1 MIGLI
6 QNEII
11 KIFEKRASWIYISIL
26 IVAMVI
32 GGVIYQRINGE
43 ADENWRENL
52 EAQNAQ
58 YKQEIEQ
65 IPEDQDPTWLEN
77 QIKQN
82 ERFLEKNIN
91 PTAKTNWHF
100 MNDVVIGVTTL
111 VTLFSVIV
119 ASAVVAAEFSDGT
132 IKQLLIRPHKRWK
145 ILLSKYVAVLL
156 YSIIL
161 MAALFVSGFIV
172 GILFFGLGDFQT
184 PFFEYTLDEQ
194 KEAILGTQ
202 FLLKAAYFLPSLLMI
217 TTISFMLSTLF
228 KSQAVAV
235 GVGIFVLLV
244 STTLGGLIIMLA
256 EEYTWAKF
264 LIFPHLDLTVF
275 AYQDKILQNITLT
288 GSLLILTAYYIVFLI
303 ATFVYFQKRDVSI

>member
-1 MIGLI
+1 VIGLI
-6 QNEII
+6 QNEMI
-11 KIFEKRASWIYISIL
+11 KIFEKRASWIYIAIL
-26 IVAMVI
+26 VVAMVI
-32 GGVIYQRINGE
+32 GGFIYQRVNGE
-43 ADENWRENL
+43 VDENWRENL
-52 EAQNAQ
+52 EAQNTQ

-65 IPEDQDPTWLEN
+65 TPADQDPTWLKD

-82 ERFLEKNIN
+82 ERFLEENIN

-119 ASAVVAAEFSDGT
+119 ASAIVAAEFSDGT

-145 ILLSKYVAVLL
+145 ILLSKYVAVIINAL
-156 YSIIL
+156 IL
-161 MAALFVSGFIV
+161 MAVLFISGFIV
-172 GILFFGLGDFQT
+172 GILFFGFGDFQA
-184 PFFEYTLDEQ
+184 PFFEYTLDGQ
-194 KEAILGTQ
+194 KEAVLGTQ
-202 FLLKAAYFLPSLLMI
+202 FLLKTVYFLPSLLMI

-235 GVGIFVLLV
+235 GIGIFVLFV
-244 STTLGGLIIMLA
+244 SSTLGGLIIMLA

-275 AYQDKILQNITLT
+275 AFQDKILQNITLA
-288 GSLLILTAYYIVFLI
+288 GSLSILSVYYIVFMI

>member
-1 MIGLI
+1 MMGLI
-6 QNEII
+6 QNEMI
-11 KIFEKRASWIYISIL
+11 KIFEKRASWIYMAIL
-26 IVAMVI
+26 VVAMVI
-32 GGVIYQRINGE
+32 GGFIYQRVNGE
-43 ADENWRENL
+43 VDENWRENL
-52 EAQNAQ
+52 EMQNAQ
-58 YKQEIEQ
+58 YQHEITST
-65 IPEDQDPTWLEN
+65 PADQDTTWLED

-82 ERFLEKNIN
+82 ERFLEKDIN

-100 MNDVVIGVTTL
+100 MNDVVIGVTML

-132 IKQLLIRPHKRWK
+132 VKQLLIRPHKRWK

-156 YSIIL
+156 YALLL
-161 MAALFVSGFIV
+161 MATLFVSGFIV
-172 GILFFGLGDFQT
+172 GILFYGLGDFQA
-184 PFFEYTLDEQ
+184 PFFEYTLEGQ

-202 FLLKAAYFLPSLLMI
+202 FLLKTAYYLPSLLMI

-235 GVGIFVLLV
+235 GIGIFVLFV
-244 STTLGGLIIMLA
+244 SSTLGGLIIMLA
-256 EEYTWAKF
+256 EKYTWAKF

-275 AYQDKILQNITLT
+275 ALQDKILQNITLA
-288 GSLLILTAYYIVFLI
+288 GSLSILAIYYIVFMI

>member
-6 QNEII
+6 QNEMI
-11 KIFEKRASWIYISIL
+11 KIFEKRASWIYIAIL
-26 IVAMVI
+26 MVAMVI
-32 GGVIYQRINGE
+32 GGFIYQRINGE
-43 ADENWRENL
+43 ADDNWRENL

-65 IPEDQDPTWLEN
+65 TPADQDPTWLED
-77 QIKQN
+77 QINQN

-91 PTAKTNWHF
+91 PTAKNNWHF

-145 ILLSKYVAVLL
+145 VLLSKYVSVLL
-156 YSIIL
+156 YALIL
-161 MAALFVSGFIV
+161 MATLFVSGFIV

-184 PFFEYTLDEQ
+184 PFFEYTLDGQ
-194 KEAILGTQ
+194 KEAVLGTQ
-202 FLLKAAYFLPSLLMI
+202 FLLKTVYFLPSLLMI

-235 GVGIFVLLV
+235 GIGIFVLFV
-244 STTLGGLIIMLA
+244 SNTLGGLIIMLA

-275 AYQDKILQNITLT
+275 AFQDKILQNITLA
-288 GSLLILTAYYIVFLI
+288 GSLLILTVYYIVFMI

>member
-6 QNEII
+6 QNEMI

-26 IVAMVI
+26 IIAMVI
-32 GGVIYQRINGE
+32 GGFIYQRINGE
-43 ADENWRENL
+43 VDENWRENL

-58 YKQEIEQ
+58 YKLEIEQ
-65 IPEDQDPTWLEN
+65 TPADQDPTWLED

-82 ERFLEKNIN
+82 ERFLEENIN

-156 YSIIL
+156 YAIIL
-161 MAALFVSGFIV
+161 MATLFVSGFIV

-184 PFFEYTLDEQ
+184 PFFEYTLDGQ

-202 FLLKAAYFLPSLLMI
+202 FLLKTVYFLPSLLMI

-235 GVGIFVLLV
+235 GVGIFVLFV

-275 AYQDKILQNITLT
+275 AFQDKILDNISLN
-288 GSLLILTAYYIVFLI
+288 GSLLILTVYYIVFMI
-303 ATFVYFQKRDVSI
+303 STFVYFQKRDVSI

>member
-6 QNEII
+6 QNEMI
-11 KIFEKRASWIYISIL
+11 KIFEKRASWIYIAIL
-26 IVAMVI
+26 VVAMVI
-32 GGVIYQRINGE
+32 GGFIYQRVNGE
-43 ADENWRENL
+43 VDENWRENL

-65 IPEDQDPTWLEN
+65 IPADQDPTWLKD

-82 ERFLEKNIN
+82 ERFLEENIN

-119 ASAVVAAEFSDGT
+119 ASAIVAAEFSDGT

-145 ILLSKYVAVLL
+145 ILLSKYVAVIINAL
-156 YSIIL
+156 IL
-161 MAALFVSGFIV
+161 MAALFISGFIV
-172 GILFFGLGDFQT
+172 GILFFGVGDFHT
-184 PFFEYTLDEQ
+184 PFFEYTLDGQ
-194 KEAILGTQ
+194 KEAVLGTQ
-202 FLLKAAYFLPSLLMI
+202 FLLKTVYFLPSLLMI

-235 GVGIFVLLV
+235 GIGIFVLFV
-244 STTLGGLIIMLA
+244 SSTLGGLIIMLA

-275 AYQDKILQNITLT
+275 AFQDKILQNITLA
-288 GSLLILTAYYIVFLI
+288 GSLSILSVYYIVFMI

>member
-6 QNEII
+6 QNEMI
-11 KIFEKRASWIYISIL
+11 KIFEKRASWIYIAVL
-26 IVAMVI
+26 VVAMIV
-32 GGVIYQRINGE
+32 GGVIYQRVNGE
-43 ADENWRENL
+43 ANENWREDL

-58 YKQEIEQ
+58 YKEEIKQ
-65 IPEDQDPTWLEN
+65 TPADQDTTWIED

-82 ERFLEKNIN
+82 EKFLEKNIN
-91 PTAKTNWHF
+91 PTEKTNWHF
-100 MNDVVIGVTTL
+100 MNDVVIGVTIL

-156 YSIIL
+156 YSLIL
-161 MAALFVSGFIV
+161 LITLVVSGFIV
-172 GILFFGLGDFQT
+172 GILFWGLGDFQA
-184 PFFEYTLDEQ
+184 PFFEYTLDGQ
-194 KEAILGTQ
+194 KEAVLGTQ
-202 FLLKAAYFLPSLLMI
+202 FLLKVAYFLPSLLMI

-228 KSQAVAV
+228 KSQSVAV
-235 GVGIFVLLV
+235 GIGIFVLFV
-244 STTLGGLIIMLA
+244 SSTLGGLIIMLA

-275 AYQDKILQNITLT
+275 ALQDKILQNITLT
-288 GSLLILTAYYIVFLI
+288 GSLTILAVYYIVFMV

>member
-6 QNEII
+6 QNEMI
-11 KIFEKRASWIYISIL
+11 KIFEKRASWIYIAVL
-26 IVAMVI
+26 VVAMIV
-32 GGVIYQRINGE
+32 GGVIYQRVNGE
-43 ADENWRENL
+43 ANENWREDL

-58 YKQEIEQ
+58 YKEEIKQ
-65 IPEDQDPTWLEN
+65 TPADQDTTWIED

-82 ERFLEKNIN
+82 EKFLKKNIN
-91 PTAKTNWHF
+91 PTEKTNWHF
-100 MNDVVIGVTTL
+100 MNDVVIGVTIL

-156 YSIIL
+156 YSLIL
-161 MAALFVSGFIV
+161 LITLVVSGFIV
-172 GILFFGLGDFQT
+172 GILFFGLGDFQA
-184 PFFEYTLDEQ
+184 PFFEYTLHGQ
-194 KEAILGTQ
+194 KEAVLGTQ
-202 FLLKAAYFLPSLLMI
+202 FLLKVAYFLPSLLMI

-228 KSQAVAV
+228 KSQSVAV
-235 GVGIFVLLV
+235 GIGIFVLFV
-244 STTLGGLIIMLA
+244 SSTLGGLIIMLA

-275 AYQDKILQNITLT
+275 ALQDKILQNITLT
-288 GSLLILTAYYIVFLI
+288 GSLTILAVYYIVFMV

>member
-1 MIGLI
+1 MIALI
-6 QNEII
+6 QNELI
-11 KIFEKRASWIYISIL
+11 KIFEKRASWIYIAVLVIAM
-26 IVAMVI
+26 IV
-32 GGVIYQRINGE
+32 GGIIYQKVNGE

-52 EAQNAQ
+52 AAQNAQ
-58 YKQEIEQ
+58 YEEEIKQTPADQDTTWI
-65 IPEDQDPTWLEN
+65 EDQ
-77 QIKQN
+77 ISQN

-91 PTAKTNWHF
+91 PTEKTNWHF

-145 ILLSKYVAVLL
+145 ILLSKYVAVLF
-156 YSIIL
+156 YSVIL
-161 MAALFVSGFIV
+161 LITLVASGLLI
-172 GILFFGLGDFQT
+172 GILFFGLGDFQA
-184 PFFEYTLDEQ
+184 PFFEYTLDGQ
-194 KEAILGTQ
+194 KEAVLGTQ
-202 FLLKAAYFLPSLLMI
+202 FLLKVAYFLPSLLMI

-228 KSQAVAV
+228 KSQSVAV
-235 GVGIFVLLV
+235 GIGIFVLFV
-244 STTLGGLIIMLA
+244 SSTLGGLIIMLA

-275 AYQDKILQNITLT
+275 ALQDKILQDITLA
-288 GSLLILTAYYIVFLI
+288 GSLTILAVYYIVFMV

>member
-6 QNEII
+6 QNEMI
-11 KIFEKRASWIYISIL
+11 KIFEKRASWIYMAIL

-32 GGVIYQRINGE
+32 GGFIYQRINGE
-43 ADENWRENL
+43 ADENWREHL

-65 IPEDQDPTWLEN
+65 IPADQDPTWLED

-82 ERFLEKNIN
+82 EKFLEKNIN

-145 ILLSKYVAVLL
+145 ILLSKYVAVLF
-156 YSIIL
+156 YAFIL
-161 MAALFVSGFIV
+161 MATLFVSGFMV

-184 PFFEYTLDEQ
+184 PFFEYTLDGQ
-194 KEAILGTQ
+194 KEAVLGTQ
-202 FLLKAAYFLPSLLMI
+202 FLLKTVYFLPSLLMI

-235 GVGIFVLLV
+235 GVGIFVLFV

-256 EEYTWAKF
+256 EEYSWAKF

-275 AYQDKILQNITLT
+275 AFEDKILQNITLS
-288 GSLLILTAYYIVFLI
+288 GSLLILTVYYIVFMI

>member
-1 MIGLI
+1 MIALI
-6 QNEII
+6 QNELI
-11 KIFEKRASWIYISIL
+11 KIFEKRASWIYIAVLVIAM
-26 IVAMVI
+26 IV
-32 GGVIYQRINGE
+32 GGIIYQKVNGE

-52 EAQNAQ
+52 AAQNAQ
-58 YKQEIEQ
+58 YEEEIKQTPADQDTTWI
-65 IPEDQDPTWLEN
+65 EDQ
-77 QIKQN
+77 ISQN

-91 PTAKTNWHF
+91 PTEKTNWHF

-156 YSIIL
+156 YSVIL
-161 MAALFVSGFIV
+161 LITLVASGFLI
-172 GILFFGLGDFQT
+172 GILFFGLGDFQA
-184 PFFEYTLDEQ
+184 PFFEYTLDGQ
-194 KEAILGTQ
+194 KEAVLGTQ
-202 FLLKAAYFLPSLLMI
+202 FLLKVAYFLPSLLMI

-228 KSQAVAV
+228 KSQSVAV
-235 GVGIFVLLV
+235 GIGIFVLFV
-244 STTLGGLIIMLA
+244 SSTLGGLIIMLA

-275 AYQDKILQNITLT
+275 ALQDKILQDITLA
-288 GSLLILTAYYIVFLI
+288 GSLTILAVYYIVFMV

>member
-6 QNEII
+6 QNEMI

-58 YKQEIEQ
+58 YIQEIEQ

-184 PFFEYTLDEQ
+184 PFFEYTLDGQ

-202 FLLKAAYFLPSLLMI
+202 FLLKAGYFLPSLLMI

-235 GVGIFVLLV
+235 GVGIFVLFV

-288 GSLLILTAYYIVFLI
+288 GSLLILTAYYIVFMI

>member
-6 QNEII
+6 QNEMI
-11 KIFEKRASWIYISIL
+11 KIFEKRASWIYIAIL
-26 IVAMVI
+26 VVAMVI
-32 GGVIYQRINGE
+32 GGFIYQRVNGE
-43 ADENWRENL
+43 VDENWRENL

-65 IPEDQDPTWLEN
+65 IPADQDPTWLKD

-82 ERFLEKNIN
+82 ERFLEENIN

-119 ASAVVAAEFSDGT
+119 ASAIVAAEFSDGT

-145 ILLSKYVAVLL
+145 ILLSKYVAVIINAL
-156 YSIIL
+156 IL
-161 MAALFVSGFIV
+161 MAALFISGFIV
-172 GILFFGLGDFQT
+172 GILFFGFGDFHT
-184 PFFEYTLDEQ
+184 PFFEYTLDGQ
-194 KEAILGTQ
+194 KEAVLGTQ
-202 FLLKAAYFLPSLLMI
+202 FLLKTVYFLPSLLMI

-235 GVGIFVLLV
+235 GIGIFVLFV
-244 STTLGGLIIMLA
+244 SSTLGGLIIMLA

-275 AYQDKILQNITLT
+275 AFQDKILQNITLA
-288 GSLLILTAYYIVFLI
+288 GSLSILSVYYIVFMI

>member
-1 MIGLI
+1 MMGLI
-6 QNEII
+6 QNEMI
-11 KIFEKRASWIYISIL
+11 KIFEKRASWIYMAIL
-26 IVAMVI
+26 VVAMVI
-32 GGVIYQRINGE
+32 GGFIYQRVNGE
-43 ADENWRENL
+43 VDENWRENL
-52 EAQNAQ
+52 EMQNAQ
-58 YKQEIEQ
+58 YQHEITQ
-65 IPEDQDPTWLEN
+65 TPADQDTTWLED

-82 ERFLEKNIN
+82 ERFLEKDIN

-100 MNDVVIGVTTL
+100 MNDVVIGVTML

-132 IKQLLIRPHKRWK
+132 VKQLLIRPHKRWK

-156 YSIIL
+156 YALLL
-161 MAALFVSGFIV
+161 MATLFVSGFIV
-172 GILFFGLGDFQT
+172 GILFYGLGDFQA
-184 PFFEYTLDEQ
+184 PFFEYTLEGQ

-202 FLLKAAYFLPSLLMI
+202 FLLKTAYYLPSLLMI

-235 GVGIFVLLV
+235 GIGIFVLFV
-244 STTLGGLIIMLA
+244 SSTLGGLIIMLA
-256 EEYTWAKF
+256 EKYTWAKF

-275 AYQDKILQNITLT
+275 ALQDKILQNITLA
-288 GSLLILTAYYIVFLI
+288 GSLSILAIYYIVFMI

>member
-1 MIGLI
+1 MGLI
-6 QNEII
+6 QNEMI
-11 KIFEKRASWIYISIL
+11 KIFEKRASWIYMAIL
-26 IVAMVI
+26 VVAMVI
-32 GGVIYQRINGE
+32 GGFIYQRVNGE
-43 ADENWRENL
+43 VDENWRENL
-52 EAQNAQ
+52 EMQNAQ
-58 YKQEIEQ
+58 YQHEITST
-65 IPEDQDPTWLEN
+65 PADQDTTWLED

-82 ERFLEKNIN
+82 ERFLEKDIN

-100 MNDVVIGVTTL
+100 MNDVVIGVTML

-132 IKQLLIRPHKRWK
+132 VKQLLIRPHKRWK

-156 YSIIL
+156 YALLL
-161 MAALFVSGFIV
+161 MATLFVSGFIV
-172 GILFFGLGDFQT
+172 GILFYGLGDFQA
-184 PFFEYTLDEQ
+184 PFFEYTLEGQ

-202 FLLKAAYFLPSLLMI
+202 FLLKTAYYLPSLLMI

-235 GVGIFVLLV
+235 GIGIFVLFV
-244 STTLGGLIIMLA
+244 SSTLGGLIIMLA
-256 EEYTWAKF
+256 EKYTWAKF

-275 AYQDKILQNITLT
+275 ALQDKILQNITLA
-288 GSLLILTAYYIVFLI
+288 GSLSILAIYYIVFMI

>member
-6 QNEII
+6 QNELI
-11 KIFEKRASWIYISIL
+11 KIFEKRASWIYIAVLVIAM
-26 IVAMVI
+26 IVGAI
-32 GGVIYQRINGE
+32 IYQKVNGE
-43 ADENWRENL
+43 ADENWRQNL

-58 YKQEIEQ
+58 YQEEIKQTPADQDTSWI
-65 IPEDQDPTWLEN
+65 EDQ
-77 QIKQN
+77 ISQN

-91 PTAKTNWHF
+91 PTEKTNWHF

-111 VTLFSVIV
+111 VTLFAVIV

-145 ILLSKYVAVLL
+145 ILLSKYIAVLL
-156 YSIIL
+156 YSVIL
-161 MAALFVSGFIV
+161 ILTLVVSGFIV
-172 GILFFGLGDFQT
+172 GMLFFGLGDFQA
-184 PFFEYTLDEQ
+184 PFFEYTLDGQ
-194 KEAILGTQ
+194 KEAVLGPQ
-202 FLLKAAYFLPSLLMI
+202 FLLKVAYFLPSLLMI

-228 KSQAVAV
+228 KSQSVAV
-235 GVGIFVLLV
+235 GIGIFVLFV
-244 STTLGGLIIMLA
+244 SSTLGGLIIMLA

-275 AYQDKILQNITLT
+275 ALQDKILENITLT
-288 GSLLILTAYYIVFLI
+288 GSLTILAVYYIVFMV

>member
-6 QNEII
+6 QNELI
-11 KIFEKRASWIYISIL
+11 KIFEKRASWIYIAIL
-26 IVAMVI
+26 VVAMVI
-32 GGVIYQRINGE
+32 GGFIYQRVNGE
-43 ADENWRENL
+43 VDENWRENL
-52 EAQNAQ
+52 EAQNTQ

-65 IPEDQDPTWLEN
+65 TPADQDPTWLKD

-82 ERFLEKNIN
+82 ERFLEENIN

-119 ASAVVAAEFSDGT
+119 ASAIVAAEFSDGT

-145 ILLSKYVAVLL
+145 ILLSKYVAVIINSL
-156 YSIIL
+156 IL
-161 MAALFVSGFIV
+161 MAVLFFSGFIV
-172 GILFFGLGDFQT
+172 GILFFGFGDFQA
-184 PFFEYTLDEQ
+184 PFFEYTLDGQ
-194 KEAILGTQ
+194 KEAVLGTQ
-202 FLLKAAYFLPSLLMI
+202 FLLKTVYFLPSLLMI

-235 GVGIFVLLV
+235 GIGIFVLFV
-244 STTLGGLIIMLA
+244 SSTLGGLIIMLA

-275 AYQDKILQNITLT
+275 AFQDKILQNITLA
-288 GSLLILTAYYIVFLI
+288 GSLSILLVYYIVFMI